1 MSLISVL
8 TSVGKWFGKVFVS
21 HAQSAD
27 SVAVYITE
35 MVKTILANP
44 ISGFLLNLAD
54 GVTHTNLPTDIA
66 NTISNTVIPKALAVE
81 LGIQGLPDNP
91 TPAQI
96 LAFEQNIMTAFNVTS
111 DNSKLYTVLGAQIYG
126 EIQTTLNT
134 TPGKFADWV
143 IAIEASYADYQKDLA
158 GNAVPSVVG

>member
-21 HAQSAD
+21 HTESAD

-54 GVTHTNLPTDIA
+54 GVLHTNLPTNIA
-66 NTISNTVIPKALAVE
+66 QTISTVVIPKALAIE

-91 TPAQI
+91 TQAQV
-96 LAFEQNIMTAFNVTS
+96 LAFEQAIMTSFNVTS
-111 DNSKLYTVLGAQIYG
+111 DNSKLYTVLGAQVFG

-134 TPGKFADWV
+134 TPGRFADWV
-143 IAIEASYADYQKDLA
+143 IAIEKSYADYQKDLA
-158 GNAVPSVVG
+158 GNATPAVVG